1 MNLQVSILMREELR
15 THVAIAGELGR
26 YWRGGGRGS
35 LDIGSPI
42 YRLVS

>member
-1 MNLQVSILMREELR
+1 MNLQVSILRREEVW
-15 THVAIAGELGR
+15 THAANAGELGR